1 MRSRRRCSHR
11 PGVERIHSN
20 GFSLIRRLIDDLGL
34 NLDAPAPFDASQS
47 LREALLAPTRLYGE
61 AVHAALDAVPGA
73 VRALCHVTGGGL
85 PGNLNRVLR
94 EDLQAVVD
102 PESWTPVPLFDWLQS
117 LDRVELPELYRTF
130 NMGLGMVLVV
140 RAGDAGEV
148 MAALAGQ
155 APVFRVGE
163 VRSRP
168 STGVPQV
175 HISGVS
181 G

>member
-1 MRSRRRCSHR
+1 M
-11 PGVERIHSN
+11 
-20 GFSLIRRLIDDLGL
+20 
-34 NLDAPAPFDASQS
+34 
-47 LREALLAPTRLYGE
+47 
-61 AVHAALDAVPGA
+61 
-73 VRALCHVTGGGL
+73 
-85 PGNLNRVLR
+85 
-94 EDLQAVVD
+94 
-102 PESWTPVPLFDWLQS
+102 PLFDWLQS